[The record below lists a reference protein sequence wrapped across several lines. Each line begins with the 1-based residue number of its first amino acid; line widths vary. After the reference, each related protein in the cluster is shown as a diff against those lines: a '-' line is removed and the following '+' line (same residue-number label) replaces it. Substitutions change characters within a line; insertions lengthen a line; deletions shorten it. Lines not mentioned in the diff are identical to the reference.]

1 MRLAIV
7 TLTLALAACA
17 VTRPQWE
24 DAAKVRNG
32 MSEAEVMTILGTP
45 FERAQSGN
53 IATLTW
59 NVDISFGGTRTV
71 AFRLLNGRVVE
82 RVPSSQ

>member
-17 VTRPQWE
+17 VARPQWE